1 VLEFRSGQVEFV
13 YKLTLFT
20 TYISIYTQVR
30 LVIMSYT
37 DLNHNTLN
45 DDSDDLNKDMRLNIY
60 EDS

>member
-1 VLEFRSGQVEFV
+1 V
-13 YKLTLFT
+13 YRLTLFT
-20 TYISIYTQVR
+20 ICADICTQIR

-60 EDS
+60 KDS